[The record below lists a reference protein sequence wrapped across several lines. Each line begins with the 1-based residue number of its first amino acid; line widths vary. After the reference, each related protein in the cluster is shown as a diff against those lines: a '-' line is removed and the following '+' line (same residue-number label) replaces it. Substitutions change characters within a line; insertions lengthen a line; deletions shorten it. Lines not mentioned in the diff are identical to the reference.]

1 MRPLPFRLL
10 PLPLPLAC
18 LVCAAACASARNR
31 EVPSVADKPTALA
44 QVAAEFIPDPAR
56 IEPSLAEGQDFVAP
70 HPITRPMP
78 LYPPGR
84 EDERGPVVVVLRFIV
99 ETDGAVG
106 QVRDSPLAGATPA
119 DPAFRKAAEDA
130 LLNWVFVPAAI
141 QTIQPGEDLD
151 HDSKPDYTILVDSNR
166 VPTYLDVRF
175 TFEIVDGEA
184 RVRAD

>member
-1 MRPLPFRLL
+1 VSAGNRRVQP
-10 PLPLPLAC
+10 
-18 LVCAAACASARNR
+18 AADA
-31 EVPSVADKPTALA
+31 PTALA

-56 IEPSLAEGQDFVAP
+56 VEPSLLEGQDFVAP
-70 HPITRPMP
+70 HPIATPMP
-78 LYPPGR
+78 LYPPER
-84 EDERGPVVVVLRFIV
+84 EVERGPIVVVLRFIV
-99 ETDGAVG
+99 GTDGAVR
-106 QVRDSPLAGATPA
+106 QVRDSPLADGGAAPA

-151 HDSKPDYTILVDSNR
+151 HDSRPDYTILVDSSR

-175 TFEIVDGEA
+175 TFEIVDGQE